1 MSALE
6 AAIAEVAWDPPVP
19 LAGAA
24 PLPPFPVEALPS
36 WLRDYVHGLAR
47 ATQTPVDLPGVMV
60 LGALAAAAGGRAV
73 VEPRP
78 GWREPTN
85 LYLGVAMAPGNRK
98 SAVARAVATPLHLAE
113 HAETERMKTVII
125 EATTSRDVAVDRARQ
140 AALAAARADAETADE
155 LKQEAVAA
163 AAMAESITVPVMPRL
178 LADDVTP
185 EALASLMATQQGRI
199 ALISAEGG
207 PFDMMAGRYSKLPNL
222 DVYLK
227 GHAGDHL
234 RVDRKGHTPEFID
247 SPALTITVC
256 FQPAVLPTLAGR
268 EGFRARGLLA
278 RFLFSVPESFVG
290 TRKVGEPPLDPEVE
304 EVYTETLQTLVFSLS
319 EWIDPAVLRFSSE
332 ANAALLDY
340 ERDLEPQLAPSGE
353 LGPLADWASKLAGA
367 VVRISGLLHLAA
379 NLKTGYGAAITEETF
394 TAAARIGDYFRAH
407 ATTAHA
413 VMGGGT
419 ALGDARVLLE
429 WMTRTNLET
438 FTRRDAHRANQSR
451 FAKAADLDP
460 ALELL
465 ETHGWIRRR
474 PEDPSPTH
482 GGRPSSPIYD
492 VHPELAMRA
501 ATL

>member
-1 MSALE
+1 MSALRE
-6 AAIAEVAWDPPVP
+6 ALTSIWETPVP
-19 LAGAA
+19 LADAGR
-24 PLPPFPVEALPS
+24 LPEFPVEAFPG
-36 WLRDYVHGLAR
+36 WLRAYVVGLAR

-73 VEPRP
+73 VEARP

-98 SAVARAVATPLHLAE
+98 SAVARAVAAPLHLAE

-140 AALAAARADAETADE
+140 AALAAARADADKATE
-155 LKQEAVAA
+155 LEREAVEA

-178 LADDVTP
+178 LADDATP
-185 EALASLMATQQGRI
+185 EALASLMATQHGRI

-207 PFDMMAGRYSKLPNL
+207 PFDMMAGRCSKLPNL

-227 GHAGDHL
+227 GHAGDRL
-234 RVDRKGHTPEFID
+234 RVDRKGRAPEFID

-256 FQPAVLPTLAGR
+256 FQPAILPTLAGR

-290 TRKVGEPPLDPEVE
+290 VRKVGEPPLDPEVE
-304 EVYTETLQTLVFSLS
+304 DFYTETLQTLVLSLA
-319 EWIDPAVLRFSSE
+319 EWTDPAVLRFSAA
-332 ANAALLDY
+332 ANAALLVF

-367 VVRISGLLHLAA
+367 VVRIAGLLHLAA
-379 NLKTGYGAAITEETF
+379 NLKTGYREAITEETF
-394 TAAARIGDYFRAH
+394 TAAASIGNYFCAH
-407 ATTAHA
+407 ATATQA
-413 VMGGGT
+413 VTGGRT
-419 ALGDARVLLE
+419 TLGDARVLLD
-429 WMTRTNLET
+429 WITRTNLES
-438 FTRRDAHRANQSR
+438 FTRRDAHRAHQSR
-451 FAKAADLDP
+451 FANAADLDP

-465 ETHGWIRRR
+465 ETHGWIRRHETEPDTTGGR
-474 PEDPSPTH
+474 PPSPT
-482 GGRPSSPIYD
+482 YD
-492 VHPELAMRA
+492 VHPEIITGSLRA
-501 ATL
+501 R